1 MERQVMASR
10 IVQRKDDYLPS
21 KQVSDESSEELEKSC
36 LTEEEDQD
44 ACLSDDASHNI
55 KKRIR
60 EATTTCES
68 MKRKKRMPSKDSGY
82 QTLFHDDDWLFGN
95 TYLPKNVTNNKAAI
109 KNDQDMTMKMLLQIP
124 PSGYSLFPRAQFL
137 PQINIFAL
145 PYTVPF

>member
-10 IVQRKDDYLPS
+10 IVQRKEDYLPS

-36 LTEEEDQD
+36 LTEEEEDQD
-44 ACLSDDASHNI
+44 ACLSDASHNI
-55 KKRIR
+55 KKRMR

-95 TYLPKNVTNNKAAI
+95 TDLPKNVTNNNAAI
-109 KNDQDMTMKMLLQIP
+109 KNDQDMIMKMLLQIP
-124 PSGYSLFPRAQFL
+124 LSGDSLFPRAQFL
-137 PQINIFAL
+137 PQVKIFAL
-145 PYTVPF
+145 PYTVPY

>member
-10 IVQRKDDYLPS
+10 IVQRKEDYLPS

-36 LTEEEDQD
+36 LTEEDED

-82 QTLFHDDDWLFGN
+82 KTLFHDDDWLFGN
-95 TYLPKNVTNNKAAI
+95 TDLPKNVTNNKADI
-109 KNDQDMTMKMLLQIP
+109 KNDQDLIMKMLLQIP
-124 PSGYSLFPRAQFL
+124 PLSGDSLFPRAQFL
-137 PQINIFAL
+137 PQVQIFAL
-145 PYTVPF
+145 PYTVPY